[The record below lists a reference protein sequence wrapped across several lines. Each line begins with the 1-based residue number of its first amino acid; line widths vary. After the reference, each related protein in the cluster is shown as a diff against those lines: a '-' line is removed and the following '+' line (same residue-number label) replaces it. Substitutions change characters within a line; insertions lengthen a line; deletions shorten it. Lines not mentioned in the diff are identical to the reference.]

1 MKWLLFT
8 LNAFWLT
15 VSDSFLML
23 GSFCEGVMPSFALE
37 RSQLLQR
44 ARPGRGMAAIRM
56 EAGAKRK
63 VRSASSAA
71 PSGLARLDASGSRM
85 LCRWW

>member
-23 GSFCEGVMPSFALE
+23 GFSLCEGVMPSLAME

-44 ARPGRGMAAIRM
+44 GRPGRGMAAIRM
-56 EAGAKRK
+56 EAAATRK
-63 VRSASSAA
+63 VRSAGSPAR
-71 PSGLARLDASGSRM
+71 SGLTRLSVSASRI
-85 LCRWW
+85 LCR